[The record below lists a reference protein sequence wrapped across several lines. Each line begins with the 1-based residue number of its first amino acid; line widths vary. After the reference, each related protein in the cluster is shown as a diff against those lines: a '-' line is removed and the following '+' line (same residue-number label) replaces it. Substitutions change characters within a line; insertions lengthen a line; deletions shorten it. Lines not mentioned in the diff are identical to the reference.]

1 MKFLLEYAQD
11 LSEKNETYFAEIT

>member
-1 MKFLLEYAQD
+1 MKFLLKYAQD